1 MCGDF
6 SSNLRDGNEH
16 SPCTVPNSRI
26 ISSRYVSLACRLWWC
41 SKVWT
46 TRNFRKGATVSP
58 THFRVDGGA
67 FQSRLASTIQCGAP
81 FFLRLFGGHDPKFR
95 LILHLFHYR
104 YGTILPSFDP
114 GSGYHRRADHPLSI
128 SHPPRRSYDADN
140 PSIATSLVPDSTIG
154 GVCSIRRKTIKDW
167 YSIPRE
173 LEVWTTSILV
183 RCIRDK
189 CRSSR
194 LVYEG
199 HRRNVNVCI
208 GVGSCPLLHNCFLS
222 YH

>member
-1 MCGDF
+1 
-6 SSNLRDGNEH
+6 
-16 SPCTVPNSRI
+16 
-26 ISSRYVSLACRLWWC
+26 
-41 SKVWT
+41 
-46 TRNFRKGATVSP
+46 
-58 THFRVDGGA
+58 
-67 FQSRLASTIQCGAP
+67 
-81 FFLRLFGGHDPKFR
+81 
-95 LILHLFHYR
+95 
-104 YGTILPSFDP
+104 LPSFVP
-114 GSGYHRRADHPLSI
+114 GSGYHHRADHPLSI

-183 RCIRDK
+183 RCVRDK

-208 GVGSCPLLHNCFLS
+208 GVGSCPLLHNCFLPYPLPLNVS
-222 YH
+222 IRATVDPTRAHIAVPYRYQPLRSLTAPAS